1 MFLLALLVPNVLA
14 ADLLQGDALPP
25 GGHTVSHILRSGGGF
40 TGAELVTTSCADL
53 IVGPVFVADGVG
65 NPSSPVNDAVLSVV
79 FIAADD
85 ASPADCTV
93 SIDGVALAAVGG
105 IDNKLSVVS
114 PAPARSMGASA
125 TTTAPRTA
133 SSPSPAP
140 TAATAACSSWSRS
153 ASRPGRPY
161 ALT

>member
-65 NPSSPVNDAVLSVV
+65 NPSAPVNDAVLSVV

-114 PAPARSMGASA
+114 PAPAPVDGGVGDDDGAA
-125 TTTAPRTA
+125 DGVIT
-133 SSPSPAP
+133 
-140 TAATAACSSWSRS
+140 
-153 ASRPGRPY
+153 
-161 ALT
+161 L